1 MSSGQSYE
9 VDLTRT
15 ARRALAE
22 SLPLDVA
29 IGMGDF
35 LTGPLADNPH
45 RVGKELDV
53 PYHGVYS
60 ARVMREWRVLY
71 VIDDTRRRASPST
84 FATRFAP
91 PSAAELDRSLRLIRR
106 KVSAGETC
114 GAADPEPRAPGARR
128 ADGWTRQP

>member
-1 MSSGQSYE
+1 VRSEPYE

-29 IGMGDF
+29 IGVSDF
-35 LTGPLADNPH
+35 LTDPLADNPH

-60 ARVMREWRVLY
+60 SCGNGACSTSSTTPSIE
-71 VIDDTRRRASPST
+71 SPS
-84 FATRFAP
+84 AT
-91 PSAAELDRSLRLIRR
+91 SDTAATPIDPAGQSVTLPGSCHPWCHRCLRYQRWFGD
-106 KVSAGETC
+106 S
-114 GAADPEPRAPGARR
+114 
-128 ADGWTRQP
+128 